1 MGSSRASGLGDL
13 KQVIVIRRDL
23 DMGKG
28 KMVAQGAHASLAAFL
43 KTWRTHREWAV
54 AWLRSGQKKV
64 VVRVDSL
71 EELKSVWREA
81 KALGLPAVIVR
92 DRGLTQLPPGTV
104 TALGIGPAPSEL
116 VDRVTGRLKLL

>member
-1 MGSSRASGLGDL
+1 MSSLGAPELSDF

-23 DMGKG
+23 GMGKG

-43 KTWRTHREWAV
+43 RAWRAHREWAV

-71 EELKSVWREA
+71 EELMSVWKEA
-81 KALGLPAVIVR
+81 KALGLPVALVR
-92 DRGLTQLPPGTV
+92 DRGLTQLPPGTI

-116 VDRVTGRLKLL
+116 VDRVTGKLKLL